1 MTKEEKIEF
10 QKLYQKA
17 HEPLQRFC
25 AAKSY
30 GVMEAKD
37 LAGETI
43 LTALENFNKLKNK
56 KAFLGFLFGIAN
68 NIVRN
73 NLRKQKFSGTIS
85 ESKLSSKT
93 SSETASDTKLDIKYL
108 YDALSKLPKSQCDAL
123 ILFEINGYSIKEI
136 CEIQNAKES
145 AVKQRLKR
153 GREKLAFLLN
163 EPVLAKEPVGK
174 KSKILMLMFF

>member
-1 MTKEEKIEF
+1 MTKNEKIEF

-30 GVMEAKD
+30 GIMEAKD
-37 LAGETI
+37 LAQETI
-43 LTALENFNKLKNK
+43 LTALENFSKLKNK

-73 NLRKQKFSGTIS
+73 NLRKQKFSGKIS
-85 ESKLSSKT
+85 EAKLFSKT
-93 SSETASDTKLDIKYL
+93 SNEPASDTKLDIRIL
-108 YDALSKLPKSQCDAL
+108 YDALSKLPENQRDAL
-123 ILFEINGYSIKEI
+123 ILFEISGYSIKEI
-136 CEIQNAKES
+136 CEIQDSKES

-163 EPVLAKEPVGK
+163 ESELTNESISK
-174 KSKILMLMFF
+174 KSRVLMLMFF